1 MKSVKVNNDSHS
13 IKVNTENK
21 IALKQLKQ
29 SLEAKSLNDVI
40 TILRRGLSK

>member
-1 MKSVKVNNDSHS
+1 MKSVKVNN
-13 IKVNTENK
+13 ENH